1 MIVIVGAGLAGLACA
16 RELSRVGRPFL
27 LLEAAPG
34 PGGRQRTTHR
44 DGFTLDHGFQVVLS
58 SYTAVANLVDIHNL
72 NPRRFESGALMSH
85 DDRLHHLTSPL
96 ANPITALFSPSL
108 PFSDKSRLAALGLQ
122 LLTTTDSTLLAGCA
136 SSSDMTTASF
146 LKRAGFSNHFMNR
159 FARPFFGGV
168 FLDNDLE
175 TSAGLFRL
183 YLKRFLTGTAWL
195 PSGGISA
202 LPRAIASKIP
212 VECLR
217 YNTRVASLE
226 ISNGTATGVHL
237 GNETFLPASKV
248 ILAVDEPSACAL
260 LSRPAPPTGR
270 SVAVIYFK
278 TQSSL
283 YKHPCLV
290 LPDAPDPVVRHFVQI
305 TNIAPSYA
313 PLDWHLV
320 SATVLTPERYPP
332 ETLPQLAEGEITTIF
347 PHAVGE
353 LEHLETLH
361 VPYAVPS
368 HPPGFAAR
376 IPFPKLPANVY
387 TAGDWTGGASIQ
399 TALESGLH
407 AARRLMK

>member
-159 FARPFFGGV
+159 FARPF
-168 FLDNDLE
+168 LAACSLIMIW
-175 TSAGLFRL
+175 
-183 YLKRFLTGTAWL
+183 KR
-195 PSGGISA
+195 
-202 LPRAIASKIP
+202 
-212 VECLR
+212 
-217 YNTRVASLE
+217 
-226 ISNGTATGVHL
+226 
-237 GNETFLPASKV
+237 
-248 ILAVDEPSACAL
+248 
-260 LSRPAPPTGR
+260 
-270 SVAVIYFK
+270 
-278 TQSSL
+278 
-283 YKHPCLV
+283 
-290 LPDAPDPVVRHFVQI
+290 VR
-305 TNIAPSYA
+305 
-313 PLDWHLV
+313 
-320 SATVLTPERYPP
+320 
-332 ETLPQLAEGEITTIF
+332 
-347 PHAVGE
+347 
-353 LEHLETLH
+353 
-361 VPYAVPS
+361 
-368 HPPGFAAR
+368 GF
-376 IPFPKLPANVY
+376 F
-387 TAGDWTGGASIQ
+387 DSI
-399 TALESGLH
+399 
-407 AARRLMK
+407 